1 MSLSL
6 QVRQKQSLQLSLRTW
21 LPLLQAPLQELDTLF
36 KEYSYE
42 NPFLEVKSSFES
54 NSYSSSSFTNNSDD
68 NKRGFIEN
76 MSIYKES
83 IYDKIDDQI
92 CAPLFPTPVSQKVAR
107 EIMFYINDEGYFE
120 GDIAKVATTTS
131 VTNEFADKIRK
142 RFQYLEPTGVG
153 AVDLKE
159 SFLFQLQEQDI
170 DEELSKFTETLISN
184 IQNMD
189 KYHKHHRFDESVD
202 LIRRFNNPP
211 AIDYIEDQPY
221 IIPDFFVEV
230 GDDIN
235 IRINNDYYPDI
246 VVSNPFKSKNED
258 IKSKLKE
265 ARDLVSLLELR
276 KSTLYK
282 LILIIVEKQIS
293 FFIGSELKPL
303 TMSDVAKELGFEEST
318 ISRAVSNKYIKCER
332 GTFSLKSFFTNQV
345 SKNLS
350 SAEIKNYISSMI
362 ESEPHDKPYTDQDLV
377 DMVMKRYNMKMV
389 RRTIT
394 KYRAILDISSSKDRK
409 KIYKMQH

>member
-142 RFQYLEPTGVG
+142 RF
-153 AVDLKE
+153 
-159 SFLFQLQEQDI
+159 
-170 DEELSKFTETLISN
+170 
-184 IQNMD
+184 
-189 KYHKHHRFDESVD
+189 H
-202 LIRRFNNPP
+202 PP
-211 AIDYIEDQPY
+211 
-221 IIPDFFVEV
+221 
-230 GDDIN
+230 
-235 IRINNDYYPDI
+235 
-246 VVSNPFKSKNED
+246 
-258 IKSKLKE
+258 
-265 ARDLVSLLELR
+265 
-276 KSTLYK
+276 
-282 LILIIVEKQIS
+282 
-293 FFIGSELKPL
+293 
-303 TMSDVAKELGFEEST
+303 
-318 ISRAVSNKYIKCER
+318 
-332 GTFSLKSFFTNQV
+332 
-345 SKNLS
+345 
-350 SAEIKNYISSMI
+350 
-362 ESEPHDKPYTDQDLV
+362 
-377 DMVMKRYNMKMV
+377 
-389 RRTIT
+389 
-394 KYRAILDISSSKDRK
+394 
-409 KIYKMQH
+409 